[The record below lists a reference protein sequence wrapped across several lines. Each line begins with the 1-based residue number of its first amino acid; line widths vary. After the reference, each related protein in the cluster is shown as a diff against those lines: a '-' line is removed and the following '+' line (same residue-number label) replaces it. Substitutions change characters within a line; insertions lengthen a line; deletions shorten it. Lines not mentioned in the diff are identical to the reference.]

1 MMTSGYFR
9 AQHEGR
15 MRLPPAIGAALIGVG
30 GGLLGSLFG
39 GGKGSQSQ
47 NSTQNS
53 TTTGSSTPTFDPR
66 FAPLLNMLLGRSQSQ
81 LSTGSALPQ
90 GFATNA
96 VEGINDA
103 FKGASSNLS
112 NSLTARGLSS
122 SAVAA
127 PSLAGL
133 EQARAA
139 EIGDLGVKL
148 PMLERDAQNQQF
160 AQLMGLLGLG
170 RGQSTTSHTQGT
182 STGTGTTQAPNTTFN
197 DIGALMGY
205 LYSQGGFGGSPSGGG
220 GSGGGGGS

>member
-15 MRLPPAIGAALIGVG
+15 MRLPPLIGASLIGVG
-30 GGLLGSLFG
+30 GSLLGHLFG
-39 GGKGSQSQ
+39 GGNKTSQ
-47 NSTQNS
+47 NQSSTQNS
-53 TTTGSSTPTFDPR
+53 TTNASSTPTFDPR
-66 FAPLLNMLLGRSQSQ
+66 FAGLLNALIGRSQSQ

-103 FKGASSNLS
+103 FKGAGANLT
-112 NSLTARGLSS
+112 NSLTARGLASS
-122 SAVAA
+122 PVAA
-127 PSLAGL
+127 PVLGGL
-133 EQARAA
+133 EMGRAA

-148 PMLERDAQNQQF
+148 PMLEREAQNQQF

-170 RGQSTTSHTQGT
+170 RGQNTTSTTQGT

-197 DIGALMGY
+197 DLGGLLGY
-205 LYSQGGFGGSPSGGG
+205 LYAQQASQPKPGTV
-220 GSGGGGGS
+220 